1 MCGTT
6 PGCTTRGSFARR
18 PLAQQIAFS
27 HAGHVADGLDDGVA
41 KTMVTAGRIAG
52 LKTPRVQSLEKSALK
67 KLRRPV
73 VLERIRGFL
82 DESA

>member
-1 MCGTT
+1 MT
-6 PGCTTRGSFARR
+6 
-18 PLAQQIAFS
+18 
-27 HAGHVADGLDDGVA
+27 DGLDDGVA
-41 KTMVTAGRIAG
+41 KTMVHAGRIAG

>member
-1 MCGTT
+1 M
-6 PGCTTRGSFARR
+6 PAS
-18 PLAQQIAFS
+18 PLAS
-27 HAGHVADGLDDGVA
+27 RSPPHTPVHVADGLDDGVA
-41 KTMVTAGRIAG
+41 KTMVHAGRIAG